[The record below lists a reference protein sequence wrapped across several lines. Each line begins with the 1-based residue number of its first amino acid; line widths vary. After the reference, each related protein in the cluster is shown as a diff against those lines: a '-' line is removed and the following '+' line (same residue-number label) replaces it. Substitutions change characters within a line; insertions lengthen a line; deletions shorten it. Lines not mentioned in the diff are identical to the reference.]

1 MLAVSTDWRRARLG
15 PADYAMLEFSEK
27 LTGSPR
33 ALAEKDLAGLRQH
46 GFSDREI
53 LSITLAASYRNFITR
68 VADGLGVELRRGGS
82 YLSEILHAFGV
93 SEAEARTTIYGDR
106 QVAREAKPSA
116 SRGAPRQKTVAAAD
130 EGICGIE
137 TTATDK
143 TLFEALYRE
152 SLRLTGLHPM
162 RNLALAF
169 GLRSDALKATLE
181 FGRLLG
187 MGGSGLGRRLEAII
201 GLVVAATGWMPYLGA
216 HHAQALLDA
225 GGAPHEV
232 EVLVGDLS
240 GTSLARPEREVA
252 RYCEKLTRE
261 PGTMARSDLESMR
274 RAGFDDRDLA
284 TIAASASFENFLG
297 RVAAGVLVRPEEDLA
312 PDALRP
318 FQMEEIQAA
327 GAKNR
332 T

>member
-15 PADYAMLEFSEK
+15 AADHAMLEFSEK
-27 LTGSPR
+27 LTGSPS
-33 ALAEKDLAGLRQH
+33 ALAELDLAGLRQD

-93 SEAEARTTIYGDR
+93 SEAEAKTTIYGDR
-106 QVAREAKPSA
+106 QTAREGRPSA
-116 SRGAPRQKTVAAAD
+116 SRGTPRRNAPPAAERGA
-130 EGICGIE
+130 CGIE
-137 TTATDK
+137 TNATDK
-143 TLFEALYRE
+143 VLFGALYQEALK
-152 SLRLTGLHPM
+152 LTGPHPM
-162 RNLALAF
+162 RNLTLAF
-169 GLRSDALKATLE
+169 GLRPDALKATLG
-181 FGRLLG
+181 FGHLLG

-201 GLVVAATGWMPYLGA
+201 GLVVGATAWMPYLGA

-232 EVLVGDLS
+232 EALVRDPG
-240 GTSLARPEREVA
+240 GTSLAGLEREVA

-261 PGTMARSDLESMR
+261 PGTMARSDLESVR
-274 RAGFDDRDLA
+274 RAGFDDRDLV

-297 RVAAGVLVRPEEDLA
+297 RVGAGVLVRPEEDLA

-318 FQMEEIQAA
+318 FQMEEIRAA
-327 GAKNR
+327 GAKN
-332 T
+332 